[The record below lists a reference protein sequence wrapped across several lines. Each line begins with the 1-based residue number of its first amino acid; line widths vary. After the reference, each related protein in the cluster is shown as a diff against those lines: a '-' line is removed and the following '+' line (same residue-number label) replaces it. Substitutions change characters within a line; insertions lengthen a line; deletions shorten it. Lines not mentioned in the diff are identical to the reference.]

1 MVKKN
6 ISNAS
11 RDYRSLLLRLDH
23 AHRSQPWKIMS
34 IARAAMDNREA
45 VAPRTLERGRG
56 AVEKFKTAS
65 APIAAAPKF
74 CKTLRFRPETSTI
87 SIS

>member
-1 MVKKN
+1 MSAWLALAAPPPAHQLNGQEN

-11 RDYRSLLLRLDH
+11 RDYQSLLLRLDH

-56 AVEKFKTAS
+56 AVEKM
-65 APIAAAPKF
+65 
-74 CKTLRFRPETSTI
+74 
-87 SIS
+87 